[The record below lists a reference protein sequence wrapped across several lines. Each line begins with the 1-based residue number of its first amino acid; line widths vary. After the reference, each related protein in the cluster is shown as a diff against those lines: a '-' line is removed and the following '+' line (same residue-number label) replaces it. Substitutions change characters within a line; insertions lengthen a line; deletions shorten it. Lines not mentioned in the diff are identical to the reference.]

1 MSSLDKLSSW
11 KNIENHS
18 KNISEKS
25 LNDLFN
31 MDKDRFNKFS
41 IQEKNLLLDFSKNH
55 IDDKMMKLFSDL
67 YMKLTSKAK

>member
-11 KNIENHS
+11 KKIKNHS

-41 IQEKNLLLDFSKNH
+41 IQEKNLLLDFS
-55 IDDKMMKLFSDL
+55 
-67 YMKLTSKAK
+67 